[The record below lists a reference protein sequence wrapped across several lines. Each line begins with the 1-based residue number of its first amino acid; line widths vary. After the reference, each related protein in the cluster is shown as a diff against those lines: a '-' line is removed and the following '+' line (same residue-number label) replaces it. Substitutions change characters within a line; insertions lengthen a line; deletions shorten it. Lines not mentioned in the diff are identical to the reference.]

1 MVAAAHPDAVRV
13 GAEVLR
19 GGGSAVDAAI
29 AVNAALGVCEPTACG
44 IGGDLFA
51 LVWDGALHGLN
62 ASGRAPAK
70 IDVKQMRLDGP
81 ESWTVPGCVDGWFEL
96 HARFGRRPMRELL
109 APAIRM
115 AREGV
120 AIPPVIASHW
130 RPCDKPGFAET
141 FTPANPFRNPTLA
154 DTYSLLVERDAFYHG
169 PIAEEIVDF
178 SRVCRGFFTMQ
189 DFEDHRSDWVPP
201 ISTDYRG
208 ATVWELGPNT
218 QGATALQML
227 NMMET
232 FDLRAMGRD
241 SADFW
246 HAMVEIKKLA
256 FEDRATCLADIT
268 KPYARRRAALIDM
281 KRAAERVTSGFEG
294 GTTYI
299 AVGDEG
305 GMMVSLIQS
314 NYTGFGSG
322 YCVSGFGLQNRG
334 ALFNLDASH
343 PNCLA
348 PRKRPFHTII
358 PAFAT
363 RGGEPWLAFGV
374 MGGAFQ
380 PQGHAQILA
389 NLLDF
394 DMGLQEA
401 GDAPRFAHD
410 GSSEP
415 TGSRM
420 RGGGVL
426 HLEPGIPA
434 AAELARRGHRI
445 EPGGYFG
452 GYQAVA
458 RTRDGYEGAS
468 ESRKDGVAL
477 GY

>member
-1 MVAAAHPDAVRV
+1 
-13 GAEVLR
+13 
-19 GGGSAVDAAI
+19 
-29 AVNAALGVCEPTACG
+29 
-44 IGGDLFA
+44 
-51 LVWDGALHGLN
+51 
-62 ASGRAPAK
+62 
-70 IDVKQMRLDGP
+70 MRD
-81 ESWTVPGCVDGWFEL
+81 
-96 HARFGRRPMRELL
+96 LL
-109 APAIRM
+109 APAIAM

-120 AIPPVIASHW
+120 TIPPVIAEQW
-130 RPCDKPGFAET
+130 ARGVCDKPGFAET
-141 FTPANPFRNPTLA
+141 FTPAAVFRNPRLA
-154 DTYSLLVERDAFYHG
+154 DTYSLLVERNAFYHG

-178 SRVCRGFFTMQ
+178 SRACGGFFTMQ

-201 ISTDYRG
+201 ISTTYRG
-208 ATVWELGPNT
+208 VTVWELPPNT

-246 HAMVEIKKLA
+246 HAMVEVKKLA

-268 KPYARRRAALIDM
+268 MPYALRRAGLIDMRRAAV
-281 KRAAERVTSGFEG
+281 RVASGFEG

-334 ALFNLDASH
+334 ALFNLDPSH
-343 PNCLA
+343 PNCLV

-363 RGGEPWLAFGV
+363 RDGEPWLAFGV

-394 DMGLQEA
+394 DMGLQAA

-415 TGSRM
+415 TGTRM
-420 RGGGVL
+420 REGGVL
-426 HLEPGIPA
+426 HLESGVPERVR
-434 AAELARRGHRI
+434 AELARRGHRI

-458 RTRDGYEGAS
+458 RTAAGYEGAT
-468 ESRKDGVAL
+468 ESRKDGIAL